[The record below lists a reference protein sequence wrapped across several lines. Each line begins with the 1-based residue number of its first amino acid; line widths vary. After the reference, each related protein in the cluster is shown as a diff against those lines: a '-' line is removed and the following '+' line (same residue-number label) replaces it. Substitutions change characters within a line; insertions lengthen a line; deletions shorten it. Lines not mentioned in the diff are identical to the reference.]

1 MEEITM
7 KTGLTQCSCHPGTL
21 ETVTQ
26 GTECGAPVRRLVLT
40 GVEPTPLKNHGT
52 CATGSQA
59 RPRKSH
65 QMGQQATVEAP
76 ESPGPTGGLSSVGR
90 RLVCSSLPPH

>member
-1 MEEITM
+1 MYFKDSERKLLYSPFELITKEAGTMEEITM

-65 QMGQQATVEAP
+65 QMG
-76 ESPGPTGGLSSVGR
+76 
-90 RLVCSSLPPH
+90 